1 MRTTKPM
8 MCRFCDNG
16 CGVLVELENGRPVKV
31 RGDRDNPAYAGFC
44 CIKGQQV
51 PEQWNHP
58 GRLLHSQK
66 RMSDGTFRPI
76 PFTGAVEEIA
86 ERLSEI
92 VARHGPRSV
101 ALYRGT
107 YSIVNPATVPVALAF
122 MEALG
127 ASLVFDANSIDQ
139 PGKAVA
145 QALHGRW
152 LAPSPAFETRD
163 VTLLIGANPLVS
175 FQMGLPIANPG
186 RELTTAIARGM
197 RLIVIDPRRTETARR
212 AHLHLQCRPGHDLS
226 LVAAMLN
233 AIVREEWHDAAF
245 IEENVTGLEALRA
258 AVAPFEPEPV
268 ARLAD
273 VPLADL
279 LEAARIFAAG
289 RGVATAG
296 TAPSF
301 NGQGTLFEYLVLA
314 LNTICGQWSRAGD
327 PVTHTGTLTAPFSA
341 IAQAETPRRRGY
353 GYGPQLRVRD
363 IANCDG
369 GLQASALAEEILL
382 EGDGQVRALLS
393 IAGNPALAIPDQDL
407 NVRALKAI
415 DLLVQIDIKFS
426 ATARLADYVIAPKL
440 PLEMAGMTLS
450 QELFGFYAAGMGYKD
465 AYAQYTPP
473 IVEPPEGADV
483 VEDWEF
489 FHALAQRMGLS
500 LAIEP
505 AAAPGTSSERGKVDL
520 DMKTRPSTDELFEIL
535 TRDAR
540 IPLAE
545 VRKHPHG
552 AIFRNDSMVVTGRE
566 PGWIGRFDVANPEML
581 ADLAQTAASFEEPEH
596 GEVEERYPYRLINGR
611 LLRTYN
617 SNGQEL
623 EGLRRKW
630 PYNPAFMH
638 PDDLDRAGLSAG
650 GLVEIRSEFG
660 SIRSIVQP
668 DADLRA
674 GVVSMAPTYGG
685 LPDEQDEQVR
695 EWGTNSGRLLRV
707 DDGVDRYTGQPR
719 MGNIAVSV
727 RAVHSL

>member
-31 RGDRDNPAYAGFC
+31 RGDRDNPAYTGFC

-66 RMSDGTFRPI
+66 RMPDGTFRPI
-76 PFTGAVEEIA
+76 PFSHAVEEIA

-152 LAPSPAFETRD
+152 QAPSPAFETRD

-233 AIVREEWHDAAF
+233 AILREELHDAAF

-258 AVAPFEPEPV
+258 AVAPFEPEPI
-268 ARLAD
+268 AKLAD

-341 IAQAETPRRRGY
+341 IAQAEAPHRRGY

-393 IAGNPALAIPDQDL
+393 IAGNPALTIPDQDL

-505 AAAPGTSSERGKVDL
+505 AAAPGTSSDRGKVDL
-520 DMKTRPSTDELFEIL
+520 DMESRPSTDELFEIL

-540 IPLAE
+540 IPLTE

-552 AIFRNDSMVVTGRE
+552 AIFRNESMVVTGRE
-566 PGWIGRFDVANPEML
+566 PGWTGRLDVANAEML
-581 ADLAQTAASFEEPEH
+581 ADLARAAASFEEPQH
-596 GEVEERYPYRLINGR
+596 GGVEERYPYRLINGR

-617 SNGQEL
+617 SNGQDL

-630 PYNPAFMH
+630 SYNPAFMH
-638 PDDLDRAGLSAG
+638 PDDLNRAGLSAG
-650 GLVEIRSEFG
+650 DLVEIRSEFG

-668 DADLRA
+668 DTDLRA

-727 RAVHSL
+727 TPAHAP

>member
-1 MRTTKPM
+1 

-44 CIKGQQV
+44 CIKGQHV

-58 GRLLHSQK
+58 ERVLQSQK
-66 RMSDGTFRPI
+66 HMPDGTFCPVS
-76 PFTGAVEEIA
+76 FSDAVEEIG

-92 VARHGPRSV
+92 VAKHGPRSV

-122 MEALG
+122 MEAIG
-127 ASLVFDANSIDQ
+127 SPLVFDVNSIDQ

-145 QALHGRW
+145 QALHGSW
-152 LAPSPAFETRD
+152 LAPPPAFETRD

-186 RELTTAIARGM
+186 RELNAAVACGM
-197 RLIVIDPRRTETARR
+197 RVIVIDPRRTETARR

-233 AIVREEWHDAAF
+233 VILREELHDAEF
-245 IEENVTGLEALRA
+245 VEENVTGLEALRA
-258 AVAPFEPEPV
+258 AVAPFEPELVAKRADIPV
-268 ARLAD
+268 A
-273 VPLADL
+273 DL
-279 LEAARIFAAG
+279 FEAARTFAVG

-327 PVTHTGTLTAPFSA
+327 PVTHTGTLTAPFPA
-341 IAQAETPRRRGY
+341 IAQAAAPRRGY
-353 GYGPQLRVRD
+353 GYGPQLRVRN

-393 IAGNPALAIPDQDL
+393 VAGNPALTIPDQAL
-407 NVRALKAI
+407 NVRALEAL

-450 QELFGFYAAGMGYKD
+450 QELYSFYAAGMGYKD

-473 IVEPPEGADV
+473 IVEPPEGAEV

-489 FHALAQRMGLS
+489 FYALAQRMGLR

-505 AAAPGTSSERGKVDL
+505 AAAPGTTPAGGKVYL
-520 DMKTRPSTDELFEIL
+520 DMDSRPSTEEIFEIL

-545 VRKHPHG
+545 VKRHPHG
-552 AIFRNDSMVVTGRE
+552 AIFRDESLVVTSRE
-566 PGWIGRFDVANPEML
+566 PGWTGCLDVANPEML
-581 ADLAQTAASFEEPEH
+581 ADLAEAADCFEEPEH
-596 GEVEERYPYRLINGR
+596 VEADERYPYRLINGR
-611 LLRTYN
+611 LVRTYN
-617 SNGQEL
+617 SNGQDL

-630 PYNPAFMH
+630 SYNPAFMH
-638 PDDLDRAGLSAG
+638 PDDLDREGLSAG
-650 GLVEIRSEFG
+650 DLVEIHSEHG
-660 SIRSIVQP
+660 SIRGIVQP
-668 DADLRA
+668 DANLRA

-685 LPDEQDEQVR
+685 LPDEQDERVR
-695 EWGTNSGRLLRV
+695 ERGTNSGRLLRV

-719 MGNIAVSV
+719 MGNIPVSV
-727 RAVHSL
+727 TCPL

>member
-44 CIKGQQV
+44 CIKGQHV
-51 PEQWNHP
+51 PEQWDHP
-58 GRLLHSQK
+58 ERLLQSQK
-66 RMSDGTFRPI
+66 RKPDGTFRPI
-76 PFTGAVEEIA
+76 PFSDAVDEIA
-86 ERLSEI
+86 GRLSEI
-92 VARHGPRSV
+92 VAEHGPRSV

-122 MEALG
+122 MEAIG

-152 LAPSPAFETRD
+152 QAPPPAFETRD

-186 RELTTAIARGM
+186 RELTAAIARGM

-212 AHLHLQCRPGHDLS
+212 AHIHLQCRPGHDLS

-233 AIVREEWHDAAF
+233 VILREELHDADF
-245 IEENVTGLEALRA
+245 VEENVTGLEALRA
-258 AVAPFEPEPV
+258 AVAHYEPELVAKRAGVPV
-268 ARLAD
+268 A
-273 VPLADL
+273 DL
-279 LEAARIFAAG
+279 VDAARTFAAG
-289 RGVATAG
+289 CGVATAG

-314 LNTICGQWSRAGD
+314 LNTVCGQWSRAGD

-341 IAQAETPRRRGY
+341 VAQAEAPHRRGY

-393 IAGNPALAIPDQDL
+393 VAGNPALTIPDQDL
-407 NVRALKAI
+407 NVRALKAL

-450 QELFGFYAAGMGYKD
+450 QELFSFYAAGMGYKD

-473 IVEPPEGADV
+473 LVEPPEGADV
-483 VEDWEF
+483 IEDWEF
-489 FHALAQRMGLS
+489 FYALAQRMDLG

-505 AAAPGTSSERGKVDL
+505 AAAPGTTSTGGKVDL
-520 DMKTRPSTDELFEIL
+520 DMVSRPSTDALFEIL

-545 VRKHPHG
+545 VKKHPHG
-552 AIFRNDSMVVTGRE
+552 AIFRNEPMVVTGRE
-566 PGWIGRFDVANPEML
+566 AGWTERLDAANSEML
-581 ADLAQTAASFEEPEH
+581 ADLAQAVACFVETEH
-596 GEVEERYPYRLINGR
+596 GEVDERYPYRLINGR
-611 LLRTYN
+611 LIRTYN
-617 SNGQEL
+617 SNGQDL
-623 EGLRRKW
+623 DGLRRKW

-638 PDDLDRAGLSAG
+638 PNDLDRAGLSAG
-650 GLVEIRSEFG
+650 DLVEIHSEYG

-668 DADLRA
+668 DESLRA

-695 EWGTNSGRLLRV
+695 ERGTNSGRLLRV

-719 MGNIAVSV
+719 MGNIPVSV
-727 RAVHSL
+727 RPVPPL